1 MEEAPCN
8 VCSVFDDCLMSGTG
22 HGYTMNDTC
31 DRQEATKQVK
41 TDRLGQSPSL
51 AIPL

>member
-1 MEEAPCN
+1 MEEAPYY

-22 HGYTMNDTC
+22 HGYHDTR
-31 DRQEATKQVK
+31 DRHEPIKQVK

-51 AIPL
+51 VTHQ